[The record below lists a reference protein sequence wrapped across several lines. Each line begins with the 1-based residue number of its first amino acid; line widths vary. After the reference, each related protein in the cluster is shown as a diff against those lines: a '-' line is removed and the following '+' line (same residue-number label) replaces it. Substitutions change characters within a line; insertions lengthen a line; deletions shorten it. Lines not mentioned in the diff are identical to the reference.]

1 MSTSKSDSH
10 LAHSGGERAGVAT
23 RRWVSHRSA
32 TPNPP
37 RCHRREPRVQTRV
50 NLCSICAPG
59 ACCAAV
65 SCGFLWF
72 PAVASCGL
80 VTLAARHLLCAACG
94 RAVCYVA
101 RVSTVYGSRGY
112 GVRSFCAT
120 VPSRIG
126 GTILFAAAWISIST
140 SVHRSRRPGE
150 GDGADAPRLQPTK
163 PATTNP
169 STTCADLGGPAKGLL
184 LLHSSAVSVGLCRD
198 APRGR
203 PMCYEDE
210 GALTSIEEVNVR
222 ACPKKG
228 FSRNMSATSTLLS
241 WALGGGRAA
250 PQPSTRAMTKTLVV
264 WDFDWCACSA
274 HSRHGAAPSAT
285 RCPA

>member
-1 MSTSKSDSH
+1 MC
-10 LAHSGGERAGVAT
+10 
-23 RRWVSHRSA
+23 
-32 TPNPP
+32 P
-37 RCHRREPRVQTRV
+37 RCL
-50 NLCSICAPG
+50 LC
-59 ACCAAV
+59 
-65 SCGFLWF
+65 CGFLRF

-112 GVRSFCAT
+112 GVRSFCAA
-120 VPSRIG
+120 VPSAVQFCSLQRGFLFRHRFIAHVG
-126 GTILFAAAWISIST
+126 PGKGTVRTRRACNQ
-140 SVHRSRRPGE
+140 RS
-150 GDGADAPRLQPTK
+150 LQPRNLCR
-163 PATTNP
+163 PQCRP
-169 STTCADLGGPAKGLL
+169 CGGPAKGLL

-210 GALTSIEEVNVR
+210 GALTSIEEGNVR

-228 FSRNMSATSTLLS
+228 FSRNMSATSTHLS

-250 PQPSTRAMTKTLVV
+250 PQPSTRVMTKTLVV

>member
-65 SCGFLWF
+65 SCGFLRF

-112 GVRSFCAT
+112 GVRSFCAA
-120 VPSRIG
+120 VPSAVQFCSLQRGFLFRHRFIAHVGPGKGTVRTRRACNQRRACNHKPVQTLG
-126 GTILFAAAWISIST
+126 GLQRACSCCTPLP
-140 SVHRSRRPGE
+140 SRR
-150 GDGADAPRLQPTK
+150 
-163 PATTNP
+163 
-169 STTCADLGGPAKGLL
+169 
-184 LLHSSAVSVGLCRD
+184 
-198 APRGR
+198 
-203 PMCYEDE
+203 
-210 GALTSIEEVNVR
+210 
-222 ACPKKG
+222 
-228 FSRNMSATSTLLS
+228 
-241 WALGGGRAA
+241 
-250 PQPSTRAMTKTLVV
+250 
-264 WDFDWCACSA
+264 
-274 HSRHGAAPSAT
+274 
-285 RCPA
+285 

>member
-1 MSTSKSDSH
+1 
-10 LAHSGGERAGVAT
+10 
-23 RRWVSHRSA
+23 
-32 TPNPP
+32 
-37 RCHRREPRVQTRV
+37 VQTRV

-65 SCGFLWF
+65 SCGFLRF

-112 GVRSFCAT
+112 GVRSFCAA
-120 VPSRIG
+120 VPSAVQFCSLQRGFLFRHRFIAHV
-126 GTILFAAAWISIST
+126 GTGKGTVRTRPACNQ
-140 SVHRSRRPGE
+140 RSLQVQPQPVCRP
-150 GDGADAPRLQPTK
+150 
-163 PATTNP
+163 
-169 STTCADLGGPAKGLL
+169 CGGPAKGLL

-210 GALTSIEEVNVR
+210 GALTSIEEGNVR

-228 FSRNMSATSTLLS
+228 FSRNMFAKHRRFFHGLSA
-241 WALGGGRAA
+241 AGG
-250 PQPSTRAMTKTLVV
+250 PLPYPVPV
-264 WDFDWCACSA
+264 
-274 HSRHGAAPSAT
+274 
-285 RCPA
+285 